1 MAAVR
6 SALPFLAATLVIAAC
21 SSPVSTSTN
30 SSTAAGE
37 DTFVSVVKNVA
48 PSIVEI
54 ETATG
59 LGSGVVFDSQGD
71 IVTNAH
77 VVGAEK
83 AFRVSSS
90 DGSVYQATLVGSF
103 PPDDVAVIRISDKDL
118 KPARLGD
125 SSKLQVGQL
134 ALAIGSPLGL
144 QTSVTNGIVSATGRV
159 VAEGE
164 GGGTLPDAIQTSA
177 AINPGNSGGALVDM
191 AGEVIGI
198 PTLAA
203 LTTTSA
209 GVATQAPGIGFAIS
223 SNRAGDIA
231 SQIVKDGRVTNSHRA
246 FLGIQGLTTTS
257 GAVLVQDLT
266 PNGPA
271 ARAGIQKGDRIVA
284 IAGKSTPTSTAL
296 SEALAALSPGQTV
309 PVDVI
314 HADGTKAT
322 VQVTL
327 GTLPG

>member
-6 SALPFLAATLVIAAC
+6 SVLPFLAATLVIAAC
-21 SSPVSTSTN
+21 SSPVSTGTASG
-30 SSTAAGE
+30 TAAGE
-37 DTFVSVVKNVA
+37 ETFVSVVKNVA

-83 AFRVSSS
+83 AFRVSGS

-118 KPARLGD
+118 KPAKFGD
-125 SSKLQVGQL
+125 SSKLLVGQL

-159 VAEGE
+159 VAEGD

-191 AGEVIGI
+191 AGQVIGI

-203 LTTTSA
+203 LTTTSS

-231 SQIVKDGRVTNSHRA
+231 GQIVKDGRVTNSRRA
-246 FLGIQGLTTTS
+246 YLGIQGLTTTS

-271 ARAGIQKGDRIVA
+271 ARAGIQKGDRIAAV
-284 IAGKSTPTSTAL
+284 AGKSTPTSAAL

-314 HADGTKAT
+314 HPDGTKAT